1 MIHKLLSGMASAV
14 AVLSCAASTTDVS
27 DVVSLTNALKNAAAG
42 DVIVLAKGVYDV
54 SSLSRDQAPMSQS
67 GYGHSLLL
75 LNKENLKLVGATGKP
90 EDVVIKADDSEY
102 RMFNLSASGAALHDI
117 TVCGGN
123 ASAAHI
129 TGANYRSGGAVL
141 FISSG
146 ASVSNCVF
154 TGNKAA
160 TRGGAVAGLFNYRYG
175 TVYDSVFC
183 GNNAQ
188 TSESMACDR
197 TTLYRCVFSNNVA
210 ESSSSGVCLVTRSNI
225 YDSDFLNNKAPYGCV
240 VARGA
245 NDTWKS
251 TVEGCNFLHN
261 TSTSAAGAGTR
272 ECTVSNSFFYG
283 NVAPWHGG
291 AIYGGTVVGC
301 TVISNRTANLEQSGN
316 NIPSGGGIYAAELVE
331 ASLVASNV
339 CYRGGGL
346 SDCALVRNSTNVYNK
361 AVSGGGAY
369 QSALEGCFVAHNVAT
384 GTGLDMNGGGAGGGL
399 AGGSAVNCIFRDNS
413 CSAVYAASLVK
424 NCEIAD
430 TSLMATSIV
439 SCVIHGLRNDR
450 IPRAVGNVAYPE
462 GHQAINAYMFGV
474 GGLIRNCLVT
484 NCTWTALSDSG
495 YANPALF
502 YPVVAGVTSRI
513 ENCSFV
519 DNRYLYLARYVSASK
534 AIKVVNTVFLPGETA
549 NAYGDVRDF
558 NKSLSYVALLNCAY
572 GKADYYGVT
581 KAEGFEDS
589 ECLKIGS
596 IANAHFRNRGE
607 HPLTPKWS
615 SPLREKG
622 QVLGWMEGGTEYAGN
637 PRLRNGVVDIG
648 CYQYCPL
655 LDGLRMVFR

>member
-1 MIHKLLSGMASAV
+1 MRTICALGIVALS
-14 AVLSCAASTTDVS
+14 VLSAGAVTHEADDVT
-27 DVVSLTNALKNAAAG
+27 SLTNALKNAAAG
-42 DVIVLAKGVYDV
+42 DVILLAKGVYDV
-54 SSLSRDQAPMSQS
+54 SSLSRDQTPMSQS

-90 EDVVIKADDSEY
+90 EDVVIKAEDSEY
-102 RMFNLSASGAALHDI
+102 RMFNLSASGAALHNI

-188 TSESMACDR
+188 ASESMACDR

-251 TVEGCNFLHN
+251 TVEGCSFLHN

-339 CYRGGGL
+339 CYRGGGV

-361 AVSGGGAY
+361 ASSGGGAY
-369 QSALEGCFVAHNVAT
+369 QSSLEGCFVAHNVAT
-384 GTGLDMNGGGAGGGL
+384 GTAIDMNGGGAGGGL

-462 GHQAINAYMFGV
+462 GHQTINAYMFGV
-474 GGLIRNCLVT
+474 GKLMRNCLIT
-484 NCTWTALSDSG
+484 NCTWTALPDKG
-495 YANPALF
+495 YANTALF
-502 YPVVAGVTSRI
+502 FPAIEGVTSRV

-519 DNRYLYLARYVSASK
+519 DNRYLYLARYASASK
-534 AIKVVNTVFLPGETA
+534 AIKFVNSVFVYGETA
-549 NAYGDVRDF
+549 NSLGDVRDF
-558 NKSLSYVALLNCAY
+558 NKTSSYVALLNCAY
-572 GKADYYGVT
+572 GKADYSEVT

-589 ECLKIGS
+589 ECQKIGS
-596 IANAHFRNRGE
+596 IANARFRNRGE
-607 HPLTPKWS
+607 HPLMPS
-615 SPLREKG
+615 RFSPLCGKG
-622 QVLGWMEGGTEYAGN
+622 LVMNWMSDGVDYAGR
-637 PRLRNGVVDIG
+637 PRLRDGSADVG
-648 CYQYCPL
+648 CYQYWPSFN
-655 LDGLRMVFR
+655 GINVILR